1 MRRVFRHHH
10 GLIDEDAD
18 ADGDAGQA
26 HDVRRH
32 AEQAHHQEAEENGH
46 RQRDRD
52 NEGPAEVP
60 HHDQNGDRA
69 DDQLLADGTAHG
81 LDGPVDQWS
90 PIVEGHDPDAL
101 GQARL
106 KGSDFLLDLLSDRE
120 RVPAEAHHHHSPDDL
135 LAVLLQDA
143 AAKRRTDLHSA
154 EGFHVDRSAVPLG
167 DYRAADVVEALD
179 PADRTDQVL
188 GVPLVDDPAADG
200 RIRPGD
206 GGVDLTQA
214 DAVSAELVG
223 VEVDLVF
230 LGSAADGGDF
240 RHTRH
245 AVELVAYI
253 PVLNGTE
260 LAQVPAVPL
269 DRVPEDLADSRGV
282 GGEVGNHTRGKE
294 RGGDRQPL
302 EHAGAS
308 EVVVGRL
315 VEDDRDHR
323 EVELARRA
331 DDLDAGQP
339 LKVDRQG
346 VSDLVFDLLGA
357 AAHPVREYDD
367 LVFGQVGNGING
379 RGHHGTDAGDTKHQG
394 RKDDEI
400 TVADRPLDDRLD
412 HDKPPFLRSM
422 AVCRPGRG
430 NGGAVLSR
438 ACLVGV
444 GAFPGRRHCRWIEP
458 AFGVDQESA
467 GRRHLVAWRET
478 VKNGKVVAD
487 PRAENDLSTFEDTG
501 LGFDVDNLAITAVDH
516 RRFGYREDAVGRRR
530 ENRQVPGRFGLQLG
544 RATGTANPDLP
555 LLDFDRDRIA
565 HRAQLRLCDRTDL
578 LLLGRQ
584 ARLP

>member
-10 GLIDEDAD
+10 RLIDEDAD

-32 AEQAHHQEAEENGH
+32 AEEAHHQEAEEDGH
-46 RQRDRD
+46 RQGDRD
-52 NEGPAEVP
+52 DECPAEVT
-60 HHDQNGDRA
+60 HHDQDGDRA

-81 LDGPVDQWS
+81 LDGPVDQRS
-90 PIVEGHDPDAL
+90 PIVEGHDPDTL

-106 KGSDFLLDLLSDRE
+106 QGCDLLLDLLSDCQ
-120 RVPAEAHHHHSPDDL
+120 RVPAVTHHHHSPDDL

-143 AAKRRTDLHSA
+143 TAKRRTDLDSA
-154 EGFHVDRSAVPLG
+154 QVLHVDRSAVPLG
-167 DYRAADVVEALD
+167 DDNIADVVEALD
-179 PADRTDQVL
+179 PADRADQVL
-188 GVPLVDDPAADG
+188 GVPLVDDPAADS
-200 RIRPGD
+200 RIRPGH

-214 DAVSAELVG
+214 DAVSTELVG
-223 VEVDLVF
+223 VEIDLVF

-240 RHTRH
+240 RHSRH
-245 AVELVAYI
+245 AVELVTNI
-253 PVLNGTE
+253 PVLNGPQ

-269 DRVPEDLADSRGV
+269 DRVPEDLAHGCGV

-394 RKDDEI
+394 RQDDEI

-412 HDKPPFLRSM
+412 HDQPPFPLM
-422 AVCRPGRG
+422 AVYRPGR
-430 NGGAVLSR
+430 S
-438 ACLVGV
+438 
-444 GAFPGRRHCRWIEP
+444 CRIEP

-467 GRRHLVAWRET
+467 GRSHLVARRESLE
-478 VKNGKVVAD
+478 NGVAVAD
-487 PRAENDLSTFEDTG
+487 PRAEHDRPAFED
-501 LGFDVDNLAITAVDH
+501 
-516 RRFGYREDAVGRRR
+516 
-530 ENRQVPGRFGLQLG
+530 
-544 RATGTANPDLP
+544 
-555 LLDFDRDRIA
+555 
-565 HRAQLRLCDRTDL
+565 
-578 LLLGRQ
+578 
-584 ARLP
+584 